1 MEPENDQNTTAPEPA
16 LPPPGAPPPALPS
29 VEEETDYLLAKAKGD
44 VNVDELFSTPAVVE
58 ETGEEGEDAGLLP
71 KRARARAKRTVD
83 TAPEIADAQDLR
95 WYVLHAHSGHENR
108 VQKNIEQRV
117 KQHAIEEWVPQVLV
131 PSEEV
136 AEIKA
141 GKKRVSRRKSYPG
154 YVFVQ
159 MRLSNDVW
167 MLVKST
173 PGVTGFLGTKKR
185 PTPLPQAEMD
195 AIFEE
200 IRGAREKPK
209 PKVMFERN
217 EQVKIVEGP
226 FTNFTGYVDD
236 VNAERGRL
244 KVLVEVFERR
254 TPVECEFWQVE
265 KV

>member
-1 MEPENDQNTTAPEPA
+1 MEPENDQNSPT
-16 LPPPGAPPPALPS
+16 PPPPAAPPALPS
-29 VEEETDYLLAKAKGD
+29 IEEETDFLLEKAKRD
-44 VNVDELFSTPAVVE
+44 VDVDELFAKPGLVE
-58 ETGEEGEDAGLLP
+58 ETEEGEEAGLLP

-83 TAPEIADAQDLR
+83 TTPEIAEAADPH

-108 VQKNIEQRV
+108 VRQNIEQRV
-117 KQHAIEEWVPQVLV
+117 KQHNLEEMVPQVLV

-136 AEIKA
+136 AEVKG

-159 MRLSNDVW
+159 MRLSSDVW
-167 MLVKST
+167 MLIKST
-173 PGVTGFLGTKKR
+173 PGVTGFLGTKKH
-185 PTPLPQAEMD
+185 PTALPQAEMD

-200 IRGAREKPK
+200 MRGDRDKPK
-209 PKVMFERN
+209 PKVMFEQN

-226 FTNFTGYVDD
+226 FTNFTGYVDE

>member
-1 MEPENDQNTTAPEPA
+1 MPDEPTPTASSADNAGTPPE
-16 LPPPGAPPPALPS
+16 APPPLPDL
-29 VEEETDYLLAKAKGD
+29 VEDTDHLLKKAQHDVDVSELFGAPRQTPEEVEGEETP
-44 VNVDELFSTPAVVE
+44 S
-58 ETGEEGEDAGLLP
+58 LLP
-71 KRARARAKRTVD
+71 KRARARVRKPVD
-83 TAPEIADAQDLR
+83 TAPEMTDEVDLH

-108 VQKNIEQRV
+108 VRQNLEQRI
-117 KQHAIEEWVPQVLV
+117 KQHGLDAEVPQVLV

-136 AEIKA
+136 AEIKG
-141 GKKRVSRRKSYPG
+141 GKKRVSSRKSYPG

-159 MRLSNDVW
+159 MRLTNHVW

-173 PGVTGFLGTKKR
+173 PGVTGFLGTKKH

-200 IRGAREKPK
+200 MRGDRDQPK
-209 PKVMFERN
+209 PKVMFEIN

-236 VNAERGRL
+236 VNPERGRL

>member
-1 MEPENDQNTTAPEPA
+1 MNTENDQTPAGPEPA
-16 LPPPGAPPPALPS
+16 PPPPLEAAPALPS

-44 VNVDELFSTPAVVE
+44 VDVNELFGAPKPIE
-58 ETGEEGEDAGLLP
+58 EHEDPEDTGLLP

-83 TAPEIADAQDLR
+83 TAPEIADQADLH

-108 VQKNIEQRV
+108 VRKNIEQRV
-117 KQHAIEEWVPQVLV
+117 KQHALDEFVPQVLV

-136 AEIKA
+136 AEVKG
-141 GKKRVSRRKSYPG
+141 GKKRVSQRKSYPG

-173 PGVTGFLGTKKR
+173 PGVTGFLGTKKH

-200 IRGAREKPK
+200 MRNDPDKPK

-226 FTNFTGYVDD
+226 FTNFTGYVDE
-236 VNAERGRL
+236 VNVERGRL

-254 TPVECEFWQVE
+254 TPVECEIWQVE
-265 KV
+265 KI

>member
-1 MEPENDQNTTAPEPA
+1 MNAENDHPAGGPEA
-16 LPPPGAPPPALPS
+16 PPPPARTPALPS
-29 VEEETDYLLAKAKGD
+29 VEEETDYLLAKAKGPVD
-44 VNVDELFSTPAVVE
+44 VDELFGAPQAVE
-58 ETGEEGEDAGLLP
+58 ELEEGDEAGLLP

-83 TAPEIADAQDLR
+83 TTPEIADEGDLH

-108 VQKNIEQRV
+108 VRQNIEQRV
-117 KQHAIEEWVPQVLV
+117 KQNALDEFVPQVLV

-136 AEIKA
+136 AEIKG

-159 MRLSNDVW
+159 MRLSTDVW
-167 MLVKST
+167 LLVKST
-173 PGVTGFLGTKKR
+173 PGVTGFLGTKKH

-200 IRGAREKPK
+200 IRGDREKPK

-226 FTNFTGYVDD
+226 FTNFTGYVDE